1 MDISFLKTTALSFM
15 ASCALLLSGCG
26 KGADDAAKPEVVIPD
41 SPDAAVQTVIA
52 EFANGNSGIVW
63 RALPASYQSDVN
75 ELVHLFGS
83 SADEE
88 VYDKSFS
95 LFARLAEVIDQQKS
109 FIVNSSLLQSK
120 SADERAK
127 LEAALPSIAGFVGT
141 ITTSELSSV
150 NGLLDFDGKVFFDTT
165 VSECVEHLEA
175 IGQLTG
181 DETKLVDY
189 ASTVVSIVDS
199 DGQQAKLSI
208 TVPGQSAEEV
218 VFTKVEERWVPLEM
232 QSNWKTRVEEMNASI
247 KSMSTE
253 GFEAQKTQIM
263 GALTMFDGL
272 LTKIAS
278 AETQEQFDQSLKEVT
293 MPLISIFMMINQ
305 ASQGLK

>member
-1 MDISFLKTTALSFM
+1 M

-26 KGADDAAKPEVVIPD
+26 KGADEAAKPEVVIPD

>member
-1 MDISFLKTTALSFM
+1 M

-26 KGADDAAKPEVVIPD
+26 KGADEAAKPEVVIPD

-175 IGQLTG
+175 IGQLAG

>member
-1 MDISFLKTTALSFM
+1 M

-26 KGADDAAKPEVVIPD
+26 KGADEAAKPEVVIPD

-278 AETQEQFDQSLKEVT
+278 AETQEQFDQSLKEIT
-293 MPLISIFMMINQ
+293 MPLISVFMMINQ

>member
-1 MDISFLKTTALSFM
+1 M

-26 KGADDAAKPEVVIPD
+26 KGADEAAKPEVVIPD

-165 VSECVEHLEA
+165 VSECIEHLEA
-175 IGQLTG
+175 IGQLAG
-181 DETKLVDY
+181 DETKLADC

-232 QSNWKTRVEEMNASI
+232 QSNWKTRVEEMNSSI

-253 GFEAQKTQIM
+253 NFEAQKTQIM